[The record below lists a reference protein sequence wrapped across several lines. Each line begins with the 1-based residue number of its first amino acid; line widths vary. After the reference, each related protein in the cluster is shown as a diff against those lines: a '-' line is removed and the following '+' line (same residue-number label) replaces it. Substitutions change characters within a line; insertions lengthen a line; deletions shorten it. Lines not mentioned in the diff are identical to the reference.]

1 MKNLFK
7 SAIPF
12 AVLALVS
19 FGTTNVVADEEEE
32 EAGSV
37 EEVVVTGS
45 RISRTSNYDS
55 TGPVEVFTAED
66 VISSGKLTLVTS

>member
-1 MKNLFK
+1 MNNLFK

-55 TGPVEVFTAED
+55 TGPVEVFTALTSMPTSIL
-66 VISSGKLTLVTS
+66 ISI